1 MLPRAGGNTDMSIIE
16 QNKKLIIRYFEEVW
30 NRGELEVLDEL
41 IASDYINHSP
51 GAPNPKPGP
60 EGLKPIVIAL
70 RNGIPD
76 VKFTIQD
83 MVVTADK
90 VAVRVVMTGT
100 HTGDFF
106 GIAPTGKYVS
116 VNQFQIERIEN
127 GKIVEHW
134 RQTDDLGML
143 RQLGLAN

>member
-1 MLPRAGGNTDMSIIE
+1 
-16 QNKKLIIRYFEEVW
+16 
-30 NRGELEVLDEL
+30 
-41 IASDYINHSP
+41 
-51 GAPNPKPGP
+51 
-60 EGLKPIVIAL
+60 
-70 RNGIPD
+70 
-76 VKFTIQD
+76 

-90 VAVRVVMTGT
+90 IAVRVVMTGT
-100 HTGDFF
+100 HTGDLF